1 MKSARQYLLLFLLL
15 LVSFFTYQDS
25 FDHPFTYLDDQ
36 VQVVNNANIRSLDAE
51 SIKSIFSSTS
61 VGMYQPLSTLLYAII
76 YQFDGINPWA
86 YHFASWLLHLLNGL
100 LIFRILRQLKFNF
113 SISYF
118 LSVIFLLHPMQVE
131 SVSWVSAFSNLC
143 FTCFYLLS
151 FSAYIKF
158 KQKQQFQFY
167 LFSLLAFL
175 LSLLAKSSA
184 VTLPLVLIAYDY
196 FQNSKLK
203 LKKQLNKIPLLALS
217 LIFGIITLNSREAAG
232 HLSDLSVSF
241 DLFDRIFLVA
251 YSILFYPF
259 KFLLPL
265 ELSAFYPYPEL
276 QNGFL
281 PWIYYAALPAL
292 LALSFL
298 IYRFREKRRLW
309 FGALFYLLSISVTLQ
324 LVPVGNQLT
333 TDRYLYLPMIGLLL
347 MIGSLIKVSNQ
358 RKIWFATAII
368 GFSLAAKTYDR
379 TKVWANDQLI
389 WEDVLEKHPQVAQ
402 AHNNLGSYLLRAGK
416 AQQAFTHFNQAVKLK
431 PYYADAYSNRG
442 NLYSQMGK
450 SQKAMADFNQA
461 LKLRPH
467 ADAYFNRANEKVK
480 AGNLQAAIQDYTESI
495 GLKPSADAFT
505 NRAFAYLRLQQVDNA
520 KADLQK
526 AFQQNPNFAQA
537 YFLKGMMAQQQNQT
551 QTACAQFQKAA
562 QLGHSKAKQALVQFC
577 R

>member
-1 MKSARQYLLLFLLL
+1 
-15 LVSFFTYQDS
+15 
-25 FDHPFTYLDDQ
+25 
-36 VQVVNNANIRSLDAE
+36 
-51 SIKSIFSSTS
+51 
-61 VGMYQPLSTLLYAII
+61 
-76 YQFDGINPWA
+76 
-86 YHFASWLLHLLNGL
+86 
-100 LIFRILRQLKFNF
+100 
-113 SISYF
+113 
-118 LSVIFLLHPMQVE
+118 MQVE